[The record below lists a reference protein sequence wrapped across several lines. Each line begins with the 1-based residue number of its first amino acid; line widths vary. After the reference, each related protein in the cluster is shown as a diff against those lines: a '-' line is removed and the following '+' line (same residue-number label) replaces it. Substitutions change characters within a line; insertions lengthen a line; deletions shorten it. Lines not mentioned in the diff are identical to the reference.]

1 MSFKRE
7 KQIKA
12 KEIRKKTRIAFNKLA
27 SNYEKD
33 ETLQEPRKCYAPVL
47 KIIKKQ
53 VVTDFKLLDI
63 GCGTGVMLKMVCEE
77 FPQASDILG
86 IDISPAMVKRARDK
100 LSGYKAYIME
110 GEIEAADLPKEF
122 YDIELCMHSIH
133 HYPSP
138 LKSLKK
144 MERALSKNGIL
155 IIADNYYK
163 GWRRIK
169 RNWELYTNNYPDGDV
184 WMYSFLELGV
194 LAKLAGFKKS
204 YCHKVGKKS
213 FIFVCQ
219 K

>member
-1 MSFKRE
+1 
-7 KQIKA
+7 
-12 KEIRKKTRIAFNKLA
+12 
-27 SNYEKD
+27 
-33 ETLQEPRKCYAPVL
+33 
-47 KIIKKQ
+47 
-53 VVTDFKLLDI
+53 
-63 GCGTGVMLKMVCEE
+63 
-77 FPQASDILG
+77 
-86 IDISPAMVKRARDK
+86 
-100 LSGYKAYIME
+100 
-110 GEIEAADLPKEF
+110 
-122 YDIELCMHSIH
+122 
-133 HYPSP
+133 
-138 LKSLKK
+138 

>member
-12 KEIRKKTRIAFNKLA
+12 EEISKKTKIAFNRLA
-27 SNYEKD
+27 SNYEND

-53 VVTDFKLLDI
+53 AVTDLKLMDI
-63 GCGTGVMLKMVCEE
+63 GCGTGVMLKLVCEE

-86 IDISPAMVKRARDK
+86 IDLSPVMVKRARDK
-100 LSGYKAYIME
+100 LSGYKAHIME
-110 GEIEAADLPKEF
+110 RKIEAADLPKGF
-122 YDIELCMHSIH
+122 YDIALCMHSIH

-144 MERALSKNGIL
+144 VEKALGKNGML

-163 GWRRIK
+163 GWERIR
-169 RNWELYTNNYPDGDV
+169 RNWELYANNYPDGDV
-184 WMYSFLELGV
+184 WMYSFFELGV
-194 LAKLAGFKKS
+194 LARVAGFKKS
-204 YCHKVGKKS
+204 YCYKVGKKS